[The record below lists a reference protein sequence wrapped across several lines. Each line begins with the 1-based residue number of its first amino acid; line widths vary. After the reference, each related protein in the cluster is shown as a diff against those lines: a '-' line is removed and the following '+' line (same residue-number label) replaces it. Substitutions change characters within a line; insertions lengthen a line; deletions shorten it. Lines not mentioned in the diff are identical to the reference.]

1 MIFYKN
7 IVLFNFVEEKVKS
20 IFDFEVWEND
30 VWVVGYLRLGIV

>member
-30 VWVVGYLRLGIV
+30 VLVVGYLRLGIV

>member
-1 MIFYKN
+1 MIFYIN

-30 VWVVGYLRLGIV
+30 VWVVGYLWLGIV

>member
-30 VWVVGYLRLGIV
+30 VWVVGYLWLGIV

>member
-7 IVLFNFVEEKVKS
+7 IVLFNFVEDKVKS

-30 VWVVGYLRLGIV
+30 VWVVGYLWLGIV